1 VVWVSEYLLYRMH
14 ECNHFRA
21 MEKIRAQIR
30 GLGLPAF
37 CGLPPEGPIAFP
49 PRNET
54 YAMRLE
60 LETIYK
66 DELKRQ
72 PSQSAVDVEGDVVWV
87 QEYLRYR
94 LNGCSHAQATARVM
108 TQLGGGGIAPVCR

>member
-1 VVWVSEYLLYRMH
+1 
-14 ECNHFRA
+14 
-21 MEKIRAQIR
+21 MEKIRTQIQ
-30 GLGLPAF
+30 GLGLPAV
-37 CGLPPEGPIAFP
+37 CGLPPGGTVPFP

-60 LETIYK
+60 LENIYK
-66 DELKRQ
+66 DELKRA

-94 LNGCSHAQATARVM
+94 LNGCSHDQATSRVL
-108 TQLGGGGIAPVCR
+108 TQIGGGGIPPVCR